1 MLANKDRVKDAVQ
14 EAAQQATLFTKK
26 VQKRELDGFC
36 RGVLQLPCPAP
47 GKPIFSIFEA

>member
-36 RGVLQLPCPAP
+36 RSVMLPCP
-47 GKPIFSIFEA
+47 GKPIFSLFEM